1 MSEMREDVLKVL
13 ISEEEIKRRVKELGK
28 QITEDFA
35 GKDIVV
41 VSVLKGSVMFMADLL
56 REIDV
61 HTKIDFMV
69 CSSYGSGVVSTGA
82 VKMLKDIFLPI
93 EGRDVI
99 IVEDILDTGKTLHY
113 IKDYLWARKPNS
125 IQICTLLDKPERRQA
140 DINADYIGFVVPDE
154 FVIGYGLDYD
164 EHYRNLPYIGVLKPS
179 VYSE

>member
-1 MSEMREDVLKVL
+1 MSAMRDDVLRVL
-13 ISEEEIKRRVKELGK
+13 ISEEEIERRIEELGK
-28 QITEDFA
+28 QITEDYA

-56 REIDV
+56 REIDT
-61 HTKIDFMV
+61 HTEIDFMV

-93 EGRDVI
+93 EGRDVL

-113 IKDYLWARKPNS
+113 IKDYLWARKPSS
-125 IQICTLLDKPERRQA
+125 IRICTLLDKPERRQA
-140 DINADYIGFVVPDE
+140 EINADYIGFVVPDE
-154 FVIGYGLDYD
+154 FVIGYGLDFD